1 MNNAIE
7 FLKTQVGKDATNSP
21 SPLMQWLNPILISV
35 KEGDLIFEYEIRKE
49 WLNPSGSLHGGITAA
64 IVDDAIG
71 ATVFSFGEHS
81 LYTTINNV
89 IDYFSTAHEGQTI
102 IAETQ
107 TIKKGKKITN
117 IQCEIWNNSKT
128 RLIAKG
134 YSNLLRIEKE
144 I

>member
-35 KEGDLIFEYEIRKE
+35 KEDNLIFEYEIRKE

-64 IVDDAIG
+64 IVDDTIG
-71 ATVFSFGEHS
+71 ATVFSFGEPS
-81 LYTTINNV
+81 AYTTINNV
-89 IDYFSTAHEGQTI
+89 VDYFSTAHEGQTI

-107 TIKKGKKITN
+107 TIKKGKKIIN
-117 IQCEIWNNSKT
+117 VQCEIWNNSKA

-134 YSNLLRIEKE
+134 YSNLLRIEKQ